1 MTAASNDPSDIAF
14 DKMMTAAFETCD
26 ALSDFYS
33 HMEDARCAA
42 LAGNPP
48 PPEMDTIKITGA
60 VHEAH
65 DRYFAAACEYEDL
78 PCTCATCQT
87 EEAKASAAP
96 AVQPIAPPAVQPP
109 APAPVQPA
117 KVPGRAFH

>member
-26 ALSDFYS
+26 ALTDFYC
-33 HMEDARCAA
+33 HFEDARCAA

-48 PPEMDTIKITGA
+48 PPEMVTSKITRA

-65 DRYFAAACEYEDL
+65 DRYFAAACEFGDL
-78 PCTCATCQT
+78 PSTCADCQA
-87 EEAKASAAP
+87 EEAVKVPAPVAQHPASPAP
-96 AVQPIAPPAVQPP
+96 VVQPP
-109 APAPVQPA
+109 NPASRR
-117 KVPGRAFH
+117 GFH

>member
-1 MTAASNDPSDIAF
+1 MTAASDSPADIAF

-26 ALSDFYS
+26 ALTDFYS

-42 LAGNPP
+42 LAGNPL

-65 DRYFAAACEYEDL
+65 DRYFAAACEYEDI
-78 PCTCATCQT
+78 PCECADCR
-87 EEAKASAAP
+87 AKAAAEVPAAKAP
-96 AVQPIAPPAVQPP
+96 AALEVKPPASS
-109 APAPVQPA
+109 
-117 KVPGRAFH
+117 RLH